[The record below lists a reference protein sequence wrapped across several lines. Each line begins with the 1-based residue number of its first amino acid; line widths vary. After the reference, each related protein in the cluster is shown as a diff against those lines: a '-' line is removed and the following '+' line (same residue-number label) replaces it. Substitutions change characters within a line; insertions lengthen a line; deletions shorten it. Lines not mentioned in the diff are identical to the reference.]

1 MLPDLPRQELR
12 SGRSV
17 QQLVSNN
24 QTRTS
29 TLQTLELQP
38 PMLLLPACKQERM
51 CSQTAVTTR
60 QGSSQGCV
68 FKLTLK

>member
-24 QTRTS
+24 RTRTS
-29 TLQTLELQP
+29 TLQTLGLQP
-38 PMLLLPACKQERM
+38 SMLLSPACKQERM
-51 CSQTAVTTR
+51 CSQIAVTTR
-60 QGSSQGCV
+60 QVPLQGCV
-68 FKLTLK
+68 FKLTLD